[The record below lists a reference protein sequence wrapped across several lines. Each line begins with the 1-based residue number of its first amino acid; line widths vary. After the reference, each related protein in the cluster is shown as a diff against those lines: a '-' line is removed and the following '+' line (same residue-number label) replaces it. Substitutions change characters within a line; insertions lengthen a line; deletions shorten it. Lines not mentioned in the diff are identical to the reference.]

1 MSLKS
6 NYRDGDFFTKRS
18 KKEGYRSRA
27 SYKLKELLQ
36 KEIRVSKGQSILD
49 LGCSPGGWIQVAKE
63 FVGKSGKIAGVDL
76 KEMEF
81 IEGCFFLN
89 KSIEEIK
96 QNDFDEIKEFLPFD
110 LVLSDMAPNI
120 SGIRE
125 RDNAL
130 MMGLVDH
137 VLSVVDIFLKDRG
150 TVLIKVFQ
158 GESLDYTRSALN
170 ERFRQVKI
178 SKPKASRSNSNEI
191 YIVGKELK

>member
-27 SYKLKELLQ
+27 SYKLKELLK
-36 KEIRVSKGQSILD
+36 KEIIISKGQSILD
-49 LGCSPGGWIQVAKE
+49 LGCSPGGWVQVAKE
-63 FVGKSGKIAGVDL
+63 FVGKSGKIAGVDI
-76 KEMEF
+76 KEMAF
-81 IEGCFFLN
+81 IEDCYFLN
-89 KSIEEIK
+89 KSIEDLQ

-130 MMGLVDH
+130 MIGLVDH
-137 VLSVVDIFLKDRG
+137 VLSAVDNFLKVRG
-150 TVLIKVFQ
+150 SVLIKVFQ
-158 GESLDYTRSALN
+158 GESLDYTRTALR
-170 ERFRQVKI
+170 ERFGKVKI

-191 YIVGKELK
+191 YIVGKDLK

>member
-137 VLSVVDIFLKDRG
+137 VLSIVDIFLKDRG